1 MNFLIKVQN
10 ILTKELNLLL
20 LNVISQNGK
29 ELLMNKNKHQLKF
42 KKTMNLK
49 KKKTQIWINLNH
61 RLRN

>member
-29 ELLMNKNKHQLKF
+29 EFIMNKNNHRLKL
-42 KKTMNLK
+42 KKLINLK
-49 KKKTQIWINLNH
+49 KMKLQIWINLNH
-61 RLRN
+61 R

>member
-29 ELLMNKNKHQLKF
+29 ELLMNKNNHQLKL